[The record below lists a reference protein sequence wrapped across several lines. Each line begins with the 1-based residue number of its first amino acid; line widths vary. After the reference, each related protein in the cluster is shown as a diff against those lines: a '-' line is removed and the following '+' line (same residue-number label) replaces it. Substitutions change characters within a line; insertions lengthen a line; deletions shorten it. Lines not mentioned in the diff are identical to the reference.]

1 MTRTRSAAAV
11 AVSCLLLGGLA
22 APARA
27 QVTTSDTDDQELRP
41 PRPRFGAVFAQ
52 MSFSGVF
59 DTNIDHDED
68 ELESYGGVASARVG
82 VRGGPTSVEYRLGFN
97 RHTNSARWNRTTH
110 RVVARFTERLAS
122 DWTLN
127 AYGDVALQ
135 HTSEDREVGNY
146 YTVQPRIDYQID
158 GRRRLRARL
167 RYRFKRIEEQP
178 ASNATRSEA
187 GIEFEQRFGGGQ
199 RASVEYRYQR
209 NRAVEARQQ
218 YEGPVWDIE
227 YRSDVG
233 RRDDVRI
240 GFELRQLTYPE
251 RFVSSA
257 TAEARRADDRWASTV
272 SWTRALGS
280 QVEWRIDYELERRL
294 SNEPGRSFT
303 AHRLGW
309 TVSWAAGR

>member
-178 ASNATRSEA
+178 ASNATRSE
-187 GIEFEQRFGGGQ
+187 
-199 RASVEYRYQR
+199 
-209 NRAVEARQQ
+209 
-218 YEGPVWDIE
+218 
-227 YRSDVG
+227 G